1 MTAHAKLGASS
12 AKRWMTCP
20 GSVRLSEGLPDS
32 ESDHAREGSAAHA
45 LGEICLLRGEAPFEY
60 LGEPA
65 PAEDFADIEVTADMV
80 AAVDVYTAHVR
91 DQLGARKLK
100 PSMVERRVNLEALG
114 EWAEGMFGTADFVWY
129 DGRTK
134 TLYVNDYK
142 HGQGVAVEVQDN
154 PQLKYY
160 AVGALLAHGRDSVD
174 AADGVRV
181 LVTIIQPRKP
191 HDDGPI
197 RTVEYTAAD
206 LMGWAYGELHDAV
219 LATRAEDAPLVPSQ
233 DACRFCRAKGICPA
247 LRERAMADAML
258 DFDDHGKVVPHTAM
272 DRLTPEQIAAILDND
287 KAIRAW
293 LDGVATLA
301 KAGLK
306 QGQDTTGGRYKLV
319 AGRSSR
325 SWKSED
331 VAATRLY
338 TLGFDDDALYS
349 RKLVTPAQAEKLVG
363 KARRADLEDLIAKED
378 GKPVLAP
385 VDDKRPAV
393 ASGPEADFT

>member
-1 MTAHAKLGASS
+1 MTAHATLGASS

-32 ESDHAREGSAAHA
+32 ESAHAREGSAAHA
-45 LGEICLLRGEAPFEY
+45 LGETCLLRDEAPFEY
-60 LGEPA
+60 LGDPA
-65 PAEDFADIEVTADMV
+65 PAKDFADIEVTADMV
-80 AAVDVYTAHVR
+80 AAVDVYVAHVR
-91 DQLGARKLK
+91 DQLGRRKLK
-100 PSMVERRVNLEALG
+100 HEMVERRVSLEKLG
-114 EWAEGMFGTADFVWY
+114 AWAQGMFGTADFVWY
-129 DGRTK
+129 DARTK
-134 TLYVNDYK
+134 TLYVSDYK
-142 HGQGVAVEVQDN
+142 HGQGVAVEVEDN
-154 PQLKYY
+154 PQLRYY
-160 AVGALLAHGRDSVD
+160 AVGAMCDMCDMDPDDDVA
-174 AADGVRV
+174 RV
-181 LVTIIQPRKP
+181 VVTVIQPRKP
-191 HDDGPI
+191 HDDGPV
-197 RTVEYTAAD
+197 RSVEYLARD
-206 LMGWAYGELHDAV
+206 LMAWAYGELRDAV
-219 LATRAEDAPLVPSQ
+219 LATQAEDAPLVPSE

-247 LRERAMADAML
+247 LRDKAMADAML
-258 DFDDHGKVVPHTAM
+258 DFSHGVATPHTAM
-272 DRLTPEQIAAILDND
+272 NRLTPDQVAAILDND
-287 KAIRAW
+287 KAIRSW

-319 AGRSSR
+319 NGRGSR
-325 SWKSED
+325 TWKSED

-385 VDDKRPAV
+385 ADDKRPAV